1 MTDMPDVIYADA
13 PVSSDSDGEW
23 RATPDELATKYIRA
37 DKAEKLRDALAALVG
52 VESKEELEELEQMEF
67 IIRSQPAPDADKAVV
82 INAIHALLE
91 VLNRD

>member
-52 VESKEELEELEQMEF
+52 VESKEELEQMEF